1 MTTTARP
8 EPADVP
14 PTGDPAVPPA
24 SRRAALITTARWAL
38 IVLVLVAAG
47 WQVVRQWT
55 EVREALVSVH
65 PLAAVLSFVCVILG
79 LVAGTM
85 SWQTL
90 LDDLGP
96 RVGIA
101 RGAQICLVGQLGKYV
116 PGSVWAYL
124 LQMEIGRRHG
134 VARARVFATSLF
146 AAGVGVVA
154 SLVLGLAALPV
165 LAGEHRE
172 LLWLFALLPVGLVCL
187 HPRVMTWLASAIFR
201 LLRKPPL
208 DHTLRVGV
216 VGRSLGWALLSYL
229 LFGVHLWLLA
239 NSLVDPGPEALLLC
253 AGAIA
258 LGFTAGLFAVFL
270 PSGVGVREAVLVAAL
285 ATMMSV
291 GSATGVAVASRLVFT
306 VGDLTVAGL
315 AALTAVVARR
325 RMAAAGLPTDVPDEL
340 RQGTGSATA

>member
-1 MTTTARP
+1 MSTTARP
-8 EPADVP
+8 EPAHVP
-14 PTGDPAVPPA
+14 PTGDPSVAPA
-24 SRRAALITTARWAL
+24 SRRAVLMATVRWGL
-38 IVLVLVAAG
+38 IVVVLVAAG
-47 WQVVRQWT
+47 WQVARQWG
-55 EVREALVSVH
+55 EVREALVAVH
-65 PLAAVLSFVCVILG
+65 PLAAALSFVCVVLG
-79 LVAGTM
+79 LGAGTM

-96 RVGIA
+96 RVGVA

-124 LQMEIGRRHG
+124 LQMELGRRHG
-134 VARARVFATSLF
+134 VARARVFAASLF

-154 SLVLGLAALPV
+154 SLILGLAALPV
-165 LAGEHRE
+165 LAGQQRG

-187 HPRVMTWLASAIFR
+187 HPRVLTWMASTIFR

-208 DHTLRVGV
+208 DHTLRVSV
-216 VGRSLGWALLSYL
+216 VARSLGWALVSYL

-239 NSLVDPGPEALLLC
+239 NSLVDPGPAALLLC

-270 PSGVGVREAVLVAAL
+270 PSGVGVREAVIVAAL
-285 ATMMSV
+285 ATMLSV
-291 GSATGVAVASRLVFT
+291 GTATGIAVASRLVFT
-306 VGDLTVAGL
+306 VGDLVVAGI

-325 RMAAAGLPTDVPDEL
+325 RAAAAGLPTDVPDEL
-340 RQGTGSATA
+340 RQGSAAPVA

>member
-8 EPADVP
+8 EPAHVP
-14 PTGDPAVPPA
+14 PTGDPSVPPA
-24 SRRAALITTARWAL
+24 SRRARLMAVARWAL

-47 WQVVRQWT
+47 WQVVRQWA

-65 PLAAVLSFVCVILG
+65 PLAAALSFVCVILG
-79 LVAGTM
+79 LAAGTM

-96 RVGIA
+96 RVGVA

-124 LQMEIGRRHG
+124 LQMELGRRHG
-134 VARARVFATSLF
+134 VARARVFAASLF

-154 SLVLGLAALPV
+154 SLLLGLAALPV
-165 LAGEHRE
+165 VAGQHRD
-172 LLWLFALLPVGLVCL
+172 LMWLFLLLPVGLVCL

-216 VGRSLGWALLSYL
+216 VARSLGWALVSYL
-229 LFGVHLWLLA
+229 LFGAHLWLLA
-239 NSLVDPGPEALLLC
+239 NSLVDPGPAAMLLC

-270 PSGVGVREAVLVAAL
+270 PSGVGVREAVVVGAL
-285 ATMMSV
+285 TTMVTV
-291 GSATGVAVASRLVFT
+291 GQATGIAVASRLVFT
-306 VGDLTVAGL
+306 VGDLAVAGA
-315 AALTAVVARR
+315 AALTAVIARR
-325 RMAAAGLPTDVPDEL
+325 RAAAAGIATDVPDEL
-340 RQGTGSATA
+340 RQDAA